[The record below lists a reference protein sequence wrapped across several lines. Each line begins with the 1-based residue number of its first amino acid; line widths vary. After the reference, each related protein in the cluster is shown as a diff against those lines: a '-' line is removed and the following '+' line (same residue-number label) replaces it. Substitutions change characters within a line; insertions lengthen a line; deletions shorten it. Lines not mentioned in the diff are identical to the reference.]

1 MDAGA
6 PKKSAQLWAKWRCLP
21 APRKGAQRAGKKTT
35 NKKLDQILHGKGAK
49 QGGTQLANTNATI
62 LELHMKKCLWRK
74 CKWAMALVAA
84 ASMGMAPA
92 AEPESALTFNVGV
105 VNNYLYRGISQTR
118 GDPAVQ
124 GGLDYAHS
132 SGFYVGAWASSI
144 KWIGDLGLAGNP
156 ALGFNGP
163 TELDIYGGYK
173 FDLAPGIGMDVGYL
187 RYEYLGNNVASVGLT
202 NPNTDEIYLG
212 MNTPLFN
219 VKFSFATTNLFG
231 QTNNGAS
238 ATGATYTEF
247 SREFNLGGGYKL
259 TPHAGMTSI
268 SKVTNASY
276 NDYSLTLAKEIN
288 PGLVL
293 SVGYSGT
300 NAVRTYYVSNL
311 NNKYLGDQAA
321 VVGLKYNF

>member
-1 MDAGA
+1 VAVFSSA
-6 PKKSAQLWAKWRCLP
+6 PQRCPKSWQ
-21 APRKGAQRAGKKTT
+21 KTSK
-35 NKKLDQILHGKGAK
+35 KKLDQILHGKGAK
-49 QGGTQLANTNATI
+49 QGGTQLAKTFATI
-62 LELHMKKCLWRK
+62 LELRMKKHLWRK

-84 ASMGMAPA
+84 ASMGMALA

-187 RYEYLGNNVASVGLT
+187 RYEYLGNNVASVGGAQGFT

-219 VKFSFATTNLFG
+219 VKFSYATSNLFG
-231 QTNNGAS
+231 QTGTAGAS
-238 ATGATYTEF
+238 AAGATYTEF
-247 SREFNLGGGYKL
+247 SREFDLGSGYKL
-259 TPHAGMTSI
+259 TPRAGMTSI

>member
-1 MDAGA
+1 MNQKSLSLLALSLLAG
-6 PKKSAQLWAKWRCLP
+6 SVYAQ
-21 APRKGAQRAGKKTT
+21 
-35 NKKLDQILHGKGAK
+35 
-49 QGGTQLANTNATI
+49 
-62 LELHMKKCLWRK
+62 
-74 CKWAMALVAA
+74 
-84 ASMGMAPA
+84 GM
-92 AEPESALTFNVGV
+92 TYNVGV

-124 GGLDYAHS
+124 GGLDYAHKN
-132 SGFYVGAWASSI
+132 GFYVGAWASSI
-144 KWIGDLGLAGNP
+144 KWIEDAGLPNNRW
-156 ALGFNGP
+156 NGP
-163 TELDIYGGYK
+163 TELDLYAGYK
-173 FDLAPGIGMDVGYL
+173 FDLTPGIGMDVGVL
-187 RYEYLGNNVASVGLT
+187 RYEYLGNNVASFGGT

-219 VKFSFATTNLFG
+219 VKFSYATSNLFG
-231 QTNNGAS
+231 QTGNNGAS

-247 SREFNLGGGYKL
+247 SREFDLGSGYKL

-288 PGLVL
+288 TGLVL

-300 NAVRTYYVSNL
+300 NAIRTYPSYFSTF
-311 NNKYLGDQAA
+311 NNGNQYLGDQAA

>member
-1 MDAGA
+1 MKHKSLSLLALSLLAG
-6 PKKSAQLWAKWRCLP
+6 SVYAQ
-21 APRKGAQRAGKKTT
+21 
-35 NKKLDQILHGKGAK
+35 
-49 QGGTQLANTNATI
+49 
-62 LELHMKKCLWRK
+62 
-74 CKWAMALVAA
+74 
-84 ASMGMAPA
+84 GM
-92 AEPESALTFNVGV
+92 TYNVGV

-118 GDPAVQ
+118 GEPAVQ

-144 KWIGDLGLAGNP
+144 KWIEDVQP
-156 ALGFNGP
+156 ANRANGP
-163 TELDIYGGYK
+163 TELDLYAGYK
-173 FDLAPGIGMDVGYL
+173 FDLAPGLGMDLGYL
-187 RYEYLGNNVASVGLT
+187 RYEYLGNNATSVGLT

-219 VKFSFATTNLFG
+219 VKFSYATSNLFG
-231 QTNNGAS
+231 QTVNTAPNAGAS

-247 SREFNLGGGYKL
+247 SREFDLGSGYKL

-288 PGLVL
+288 TGLVL
-293 SVGYSGT
+293 SVGYSAT
-300 NAVRTYYVSNL
+300 NAIRTYYVSNF
-311 NNKYLGDQAA
+311 NQKYLGDQAA

>member
-1 MDAGA
+1 MNQKSLSLLALSLLAG
-6 PKKSAQLWAKWRCLP
+6 SVYAQ
-21 APRKGAQRAGKKTT
+21 
-35 NKKLDQILHGKGAK
+35 
-49 QGGTQLANTNATI
+49 
-62 LELHMKKCLWRK
+62 
-74 CKWAMALVAA
+74 
-84 ASMGMAPA
+84 GM
-92 AEPESALTFNVGV
+92 TYNVGV

-118 GDPAVQ
+118 GEPAVQ

-144 KWIGDLGLAGNP
+144 KWIEDVQP
-156 ALGFNGP
+156 ANRANGP
-163 TELDIYGGYK
+163 TELDLYAGYK
-173 FDLAPGIGMDVGYL
+173 FDLVPGIGMDVGYL
-187 RYEYLGNNVASVGLT
+187 RYEYLANNAASVGLT

-219 VKFSFATTNLFG
+219 VKFSYATSNLFG
-231 QTNNGAS
+231 QTGNNGAS

-247 SREFNLGGGYKL
+247 SREFDLGSGYKL

-288 PGLVL
+288 TGLVL

-300 NAVRTYYVSNL
+300 NAIRDYYVSNF
-311 NNKYLGDQAA
+311 NQKYLGDQAA